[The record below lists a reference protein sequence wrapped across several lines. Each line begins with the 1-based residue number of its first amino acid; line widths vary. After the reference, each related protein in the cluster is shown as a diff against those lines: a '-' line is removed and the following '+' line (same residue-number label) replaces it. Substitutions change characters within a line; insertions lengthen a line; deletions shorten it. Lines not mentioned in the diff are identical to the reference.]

1 MLYPFFF
8 FHILQH
14 VTLEVSKSQKNRLK
28 NTKLSR
34 FIRGLFPSSNPL
46 SVYEKLF
53 QPLSHH
59 PAQVSRILRDKK
71 SGGRARRLELAQ
83 FIGFIKFLERGDGR
97 KKRKEKEKEKEK
109 KKNRGEKMNGRKVE
123 EDREGLKNSRARFKE
138 EKKYVA
144 RPYCGG

>member
-1 MLYPFFF
+1 MERIASRAKRKLLYPFFF

-14 VTLEVSKSQKNRLK
+14 VTPEVSKLASMVPKKSFKKYQIYRFIF
-28 NTKLSR
+28 R

-97 KKRKEKEKEKEK
+97 KKEKRKRKRKRKRKTVEK
-109 KKNRGEKMNGRKVE
+109 K
-123 EDREGLKNSRARFKE
+123 
-138 EKKYVA
+138 
-144 RPYCGG
+144 

>member
-1 MLYPFFF
+1 M
-8 FHILQH
+8 
-14 VTLEVSKSQKNRLK
+14 TLEVSKSQKNRLK

-97 KKRKEKEKEKEK
+97 KKEKKREREREKEKPWR
-109 KKNRGEKMNGRKVE
+109 KNEWTKSM